1 MTMETL
7 IESIRTALAP
17 DATDEGRRAGADACR
32 TILAALE
39 PKTAE
44 STLPLPDVA
53 AIVKAVS
60 AMGPDQLLEVAITRL
75 RAALP
80 SHAKPVQVAPLKF
93 HIVPVPTTRGGT

>member
-7 IESIRTALAP
+7 IESIRVALAP
-17 DATDEGRRAGADACR
+17 DATDEARHAGADACR

-39 PKTAE
+39 AKQGEPVA
-44 STLPLPDVA
+44 SLPDVS

-60 AMGPDQLLEVAITRL
+60 AMGPDQLLEVAIARL

-80 SHAKPVQVAPLKF
+80 NHAKPVQVPPLKF
-93 HIVPVPTTRGGT
+93 HIVPVATTRGGT